1 MPVVRATSQIDRID
15 WFEQLAGAEAVKK
28 DLWLVALEYMTGPEL
43 NSTKF
48 EETWREWI
56 EYRRQRRNP
65 LTECTI
71 RRQIHK
77 LEELGHDRAVAA
89 IGRSIENGWIGIF
102 PAPSSNA
109 TGDAGGGDSSANA
122 SRRYDERIEIPRG

>member
-1 MPVVRATSQIDRID
+1 MKAKNDP
-15 WFEQLAGAEAVKK
+15 
-28 DLWLVALEYMTGPEL
+28 WLVALDFMTGPEL

-48 EETWREWI
+48 EEAWREWVA
-56 EYRRQRRNP
+56 YRKQRKSP

-109 TGDAGGGDSSANA
+109 VGNTGGSDSSAHA
-122 SRRYDERIEIPRG
+122 GRRYDERIEIPRSGS

>member
-1 MPVVRATSQIDRID
+1 MKQ
-15 WFEQLAGAEAVKK
+15 

-48 EETWREWI
+48 EAVWREWI
-56 EYRRQRRNP
+56 EYRKQRRSS

-77 LEELGHDRAVAA
+77 CEELGHDRAVAA
-89 IGRSIENGWIGIF
+89 IERSIENGWVGIF
-102 PAPSSNA
+102 PVARNPA
-109 TGDAGGGDSSANA
+109 GDVRAGDSPPNE
-122 SRRYDERIEIPRG
+122 SRRYDERIDVPRN